1 MNEEKSG
8 TYIIKLAF
16 PPLENFLE

>member
-16 PPLENFLE
+16 PLLENFLE